1 MKKYIY
7 ILLFLFSFQV
17 NATTNWMKSLE
28 QAQKLSQLLNK
39 PILVDFWATWCG
51 PCRAM
56 ESDVWNKEEIQELIK
71 YNYIPVKIDID
82 SYESLA
88 RKYNV
93 RKIPTILI
101 LDSWGNPLY
110 KSSGYKRK
118 NNIKKLLTSFSINL
132 YRINGAM
139 KIWQKSKKKFSPN
152 LRVGLRYQEVIPF
165 LKGKAKRSFFKESNH
180 YLKQAHK
187 FLKNDAIKEE
197 KIELLKLLNKAYY
210 GKTESVLEELK
221 ELKNINSQNL
231 SLYHFMK
238 YYCYDEIGQKEEAN
252 KALENLKNSEEN
264 DSYLKKIQTLSKLKQ
279 K

>member
-17 NATTNWMKSLE
+17 NATTNWMESLE

-82 SYESLA
+82 SYQSLA

-101 LDSWGNPLY
+101 LDSWGNALY
-110 KSSGYKRK
+110 KSSGYERK

-132 YRINGAM
+132 FRINGAM
-139 KIWQKSKKKFSPN
+139 KIWQKSKKKFSSN

-165 LKGKAKRSFFKESNH
+165 LKGKAKRSFFKESNR
-180 YLKQAHK
+180 YLKKAEK
-187 FLKNDAIKEE
+187 FLKDDAIKEE
-197 KIELLKLLNKAYY
+197 KINRGVQLFTYICTLK
-210 GKTESVLEELK
+210 
-221 ELKNINSQNL
+221 I
-231 SLYHFMK
+231 
-238 YYCYDEIGQKEEAN
+238 
-252 KALENLKNSEEN
+252 
-264 DSYLKKIQTLSKLKQ
+264 
-279 K
+279 